1 MCHWPVGIRVVIY
14 LVLAFVIFWASLDA
28 GADLRRAQRPFS
40 AVGAIFGLAVP
51 AFLMMCARA
60 GALA

>member
-1 MCHWPVGIRVVIY
+1 MPV
-14 LVLAFVIFWASLDA
+14 LIF
-28 GADLRRAQRPFS
+28 GAPQRPFS